1 MENPMQFTMVREV
14 PFISSRAFCATNV
27 ENKGE
32 SAMTTIPQKKR
43 NVMSTGAEGLNRKMG
58 ENRQHRQDRNNDI
71 MAILF
76 VPKCSES
83 KPLITQ
89 AIPPVAITRKEKN
102 EMSKLF

>member
-1 MENPMQFTMVREV
+1 MENPMQFTMVRED

-43 NVMSTGAEGLNRKMG
+43 NAISTDAEGLNKKTG
-58 ENRQHRQDRNNDI
+58 ESRQHRQDKNNEI

-76 VPKCSES
+76 VPKCIES
-83 KPLITQ
+83 KPLMTQ
-89 AIPPVAITRKEKN
+89 AIPPIAITRKEIN
-102 EMSKLF
+102 EISK